1 LGVPASPS
9 VFGVFSWALI
19 AQGRFAIRRAL
30 IAQGRFAI
38 RPQMPSLRFAMDA
51 FHFLFVRTPA
61 LTGRQMAGST
71 RRPPSGRTCASRW
84 C

>member
-9 VFGVFSWALI
+9 VFGVFSW
-19 AQGRFAIRRAL
+19 AL